1 MGVDLIQPGPT
12 RYNGHLPIL
21 GPHYRFQ
28 QQQMGGPVLK
38 YEEKAAV
45 VGYGGIVFGDDGRNY
60 AVMGDGVQGGGTDVV
75 DIR

>member
-1 MGVDLIQPGPT
+1 
-12 RYNGHLPIL
+12 
-21 GPHYRFQ
+21 
-28 QQQMGGPVLK
+28 MGGPVLK